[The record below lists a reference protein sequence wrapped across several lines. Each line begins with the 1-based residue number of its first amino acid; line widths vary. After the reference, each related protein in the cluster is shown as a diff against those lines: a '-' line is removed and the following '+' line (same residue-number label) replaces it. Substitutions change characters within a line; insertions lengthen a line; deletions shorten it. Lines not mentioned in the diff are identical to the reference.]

1 MQGELKNLH
10 SVDNSKL
17 INIVVPTYNGGAK
30 LEVIINSLLSQTCNN
45 YHITIV
51 SDGPSQEVQ
60 DQLRKYNENNN
71 ISYYELSER
80 YNDWGHTPREFG
92 IYTSE
97 CRFTLMTG
105 YDNYYV
111 PEFVENFERVINEND
126 NVGFVYCDFITH
138 HDRGSG
144 KYHNFVESRIE
155 ASWIDVGCFA
165 AETKLIKEV
174 GFKSR
179 EFAADWHLVSSL
191 QPLLLSNNK
200 TTVKINKILYVH
212 N

>member
-1 MQGELKNLH
+1 MKGELKNLH
-10 SVDNSKL
+10 PVNNNKL
-17 INIVVPTYNGGAK
+17 LNIIVPTYSGGTK
-30 LEVIINSLLSQTCNN
+30 LEVIINSLLSQSCDNF
-45 YHITIV
+45 HITIV
-51 SDGPSQEVQ
+51 SDGPSPEVQ
-60 DQLRKYNENNN
+60 EQLQKYSDNKN

-111 PEFVENFERVINEND
+111 PEFVENFEKAINENND
-126 NVGFVYCDFITH
+126 VGFVYCDFITH
-138 HDRGSG
+138 HDRGTG

-155 ASWIDVGCFA
+155 ASWIDIGCFA
-165 AETKLIKEV
+165 TETKLIKEV

-179 EFAADWHLVSSL
+179 RFAADWDLVNSL
-191 QPLLLSNNK
+191 LPVLHFNNK
-200 TTVKINKILYVH
+200 NIIKVNKILYVH